1 VYSCSTDIQGV
12 LSNYHALF
20 LVRGLLVAHSSGMTR
35 WCGANCCT
43 STSRGASKLR
53 GVHLTLK

>member
-1 VYSCSTDIQGV
+1 V

-20 LVRGLLVAHSSGMTR
+20 LVRGLQSSYKQLLVAHSSGMAR